1 MLHFSHVDCLRFLW
15 FFFLLFLSLSFVFF
29 FRQPNWLFSILKPY
43 DCNRNEPGTDD
54 DDYVDGSNG
63 ATWYEFKYFLCQIL
77 RVLSPFVLLT
87 QIYCVGHPIYIPVS
101 YYSAPYPNPIKWMEF
116 LSLSG
121 DLLKNYL
128 NIVISVLLVFMI
140 FTWMWMS
147 LLPGLKLWRFK
158 HLMKGTTIAFSLAFF
173 L

>member
-1 MLHFSHVDCLRFLW
+1 MIVIEM
-15 FFFLLFLSLSFVFF
+15 SLVQTMTIMS
-29 FRQPNWLFSILKPY
+29 
-43 DCNRNEPGTDD
+43 TDQTAQL
-54 DDYVDGSNG
+54 GMNLNI
-63 ATWYEFKYFLCQIL
+63 FCQIL

-140 FTWMWMS
+140 FTWMWMA

-158 HLMKGTTIAFSLAFF
+158 HLMKGTTIAFSLACF

>member
-1 MLHFSHVDCLRFLW
+1 MIVIEMSLVQTMTIMSTDQTAQLGMNLNI
-15 FFFLLFLSLSFVFF
+15 FF
-29 FRQPNWLFSILKPY
+29 
-43 DCNRNEPGTDD
+43 
-54 DDYVDGSNG
+54 
-63 ATWYEFKYFLCQIL
+63 QIL